1 MNQKQAIATL
11 KYYASKKRE
20 AHASSMNFM
29 PDAHATAEI
38 RDAKRVIDASTK
50 TRAELV
56 GQETARQM
64 WREDE

>member
-11 KYYASKKRE
+11 KYYARLKRD
-20 AHASSMNFM
+20 AHNSNMNFA
-29 PDAHATAEI
+29 PDAHASAEI
-38 RDAKRVIDASTK
+38 RDAKRVIDASPK

-56 GQETARQM
+56 GSETACSM